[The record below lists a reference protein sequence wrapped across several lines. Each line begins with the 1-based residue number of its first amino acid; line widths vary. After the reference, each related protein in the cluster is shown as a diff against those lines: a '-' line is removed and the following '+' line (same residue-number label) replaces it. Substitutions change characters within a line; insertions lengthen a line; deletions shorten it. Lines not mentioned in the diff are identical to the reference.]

1 MNQKQITILL
11 VLLVALGAAGL
22 MIYKKGNAERRS
34 GQAALG
40 KKLLENFPFNDV
52 AQISIKQGTNE
63 VNLAKKNDLWRVR
76 ERGDYA
82 ANYNDISDFLIK
94 AKDLK
99 VLRTEQ
105 VGPSQLPR
113 LELVAGSATN
123 TATVVDFKDKDAK
136 SLASILLGKKTMEK
150 STRPSQFG
158 DMGDQ
163 SWPNGRFVK
172 LASSDAVAIIAEPLA
187 NIEPKPD
194 QWLDKTFFRIEK
206 PKSISV
212 VYPAETNSWKITRE
226 SETAQWKLS
235 DPKPGEELDAS
246 KVSGVANPFSSAS
259 FNDVSVGVKPEDVG
273 LDKPTLVTVETFD
286 DFTYTVKV
294 GNRLNDTATLAM
306 AVTAQLPK
314 ERTPGKDEKPED
326 KDKLDK
332 EFKEKVKKL
341 EEKLAQEKAFEPWI
355 FQVSGWTVDS
365 VLKIRADLMAEKK
378 EEKPA
383 ETDTNAIPGTVITPP
398 EPPK

>member
-40 KKLLENFPFNDV
+40 KKLLENFPLNDV
-52 AQISIKQGTNE
+52 AQITIKQGTNE
-63 VNLAKKNDLWRVR
+63 VNLVKKTDLWRVR

-82 ANYNDISDFLIK
+82 ANYNEISDFLIK

-99 VLRTEQ
+99 VLRAEQ

-113 LELVAGSATN
+113 LELVAGSGTN
-123 TATVVDFKDKDAK
+123 SATVVDFKDQNAK
-136 SLASILLGKKTMEK
+136 SLASVYLGKKTMEK
-150 STRPSQFG
+150 STRPSPMG
-158 DMGDQ
+158 EMGDQ
-163 SWPNGRFVK
+163 SFPNGRFVK
-172 LASSDAVAIIAEPLA
+172 LASSDAVSIIAEPLA

-194 QWLDKTFFRIEK
+194 QWLDKTFFRVEK
-206 PKSISV
+206 PKTIAV
-212 VYPAETNSWKITRE
+212 AYPAETNSWKLTRE
-226 SETAQWKLS
+226 SETAQWKLA
-235 DPKPGEELDAS
+235 DPKPGEELDAT
-246 KVSGVANPFSSAS
+246 KASGVANPFSSAS
-259 FNDVSVGVKPEDVG
+259 FNDISVGVKPEEVG
-273 LDKPTLVTVETFD
+273 LDKPTVVTVETFD

-294 GNRLNDTATLAM
+294 GNRLNDIATISVGVA
-306 AVTAQLPK
+306 AQLPK

-365 VLKIRADLMAEKK
+365 LLKIRADLMAEKK

-383 ETDTNAIPGTVITPP
+383 GADTNAIPGTVITPP

>member
-136 SLASILLGKKTMEK
+136 SIASILLGKKTMEK

-212 VYPAETNSWKITRE
+212 AYPAETNSWKITRE

>member
-212 VYPAETNSWKITRE
+212 AYPAETNSWKITRE

>member
-34 GQAALG
+34 GQPSLG
-40 KKLLENFPFNDV
+40 KKLLENFPLNDV
-52 AQISIKQGTNE
+52 AQVSIKQGTNE
-63 VNLAKKNDLWRVR
+63 VNLVKTNDLWRVR

-82 ANYNDISDFLIK
+82 ANYNEISDFLIK

-99 VLRTEQ
+99 VLRTDQ

-113 LELVAGSATN
+113 LELVPGNGTN
-123 TATVVDFKDKDAK
+123 AATVVEFKDQNAK
-136 SLASILLGKKTMEK
+136 TVASVLLGKKTMEK
-150 STRPSQFG
+150 SSRPSPMG
-158 DMGDQ
+158 EMGDQ

-172 LASSDAVAIIAEPLA
+172 LASADAVAIIAEPLA

-194 QWLDKTFFRIEK
+194 QWLDKTFFRVEK

-212 VYPAETNSWKITRE
+212 AYPAETNSWKITRE
-226 SETAQWKLS
+226 SETAQWKLA
-235 DPKPGEELDAS
+235 DAKPGEELDAS
-246 KVSGVANPFSSAS
+246 KASGVGSPFSSAS
-259 FNDVSVGVKPEDVG
+259 FNDISVGAKPEEVG
-273 LDKPTLVTVETFD
+273 LDKPTVITVETFD

-294 GNRLNDTATLAM
+294 GNRVNDTATLTM
-306 AVTAQLPK
+306 AVAAQLPK
-314 ERTPGKDEKPED
+314 ERTPAKDEKPED

-355 FQVSGWTVDS
+355 FQVASWTVDS
-365 VLKIRADLMAEKK
+365 ILKVRADLMAEKK

-383 ETDTNAIPGTVITPP
+383 EGDTNAIPGTVITPP

>member
-11 VLLVALGAAGL
+11 VVLVALGAAGL
-22 MIYKKGNAERRS
+22 MIYKKGNADRRS

-40 KKLLENFPFNDV
+40 RKLLENFPLNDV
-52 AQISIKQGTNE
+52 AQITIKQGTNE
-63 VNLAKKNDLWRVR
+63 VNLVKKSDLWRVR

-82 ANYNDISDFLIK
+82 ANYNEISDFLIK

-99 VLRTEQ
+99 VLRAEQ

-113 LELVAGSATN
+113 LELVAGSGTN
-123 TATVVDFKDKDAK
+123 SATVVEFKDQNAK
-136 SLASILLGKKTMEK
+136 SLASVYLGKKTMEK
-150 STRPSQFG
+150 SSRPSPMG
-158 DMGDQ
+158 EMGDQ

-172 LASSDAVAIIAEPLA
+172 LASSDAVSVIAEPLA
-187 NIEPKPD
+187 NVEPKPD
-194 QWLDKTFFRIEK
+194 QWLDKTFFRAEK
-206 PKSISV
+206 PKTISV
-212 VYPAETNSWKITRE
+212 AYPAETNSWKITRE

-235 DPKPGEELDAS
+235 DPKPGEELDAT
-246 KVSGVANPFSSAS
+246 KASGVANPFSSAS
-259 FNDVSVGVKPEDVG
+259 FNDISVGGKPEEVG
-273 LDKPTLVTVETFD
+273 LDKPTVVTVETFD

-294 GNRLNDTATLAM
+294 GNRLNDTATITV
-306 AVTAQLPK
+306 AVAAQLPK

-332 EFKEKVKKL
+332 EFKEKVKKQ
-341 EEKLAQEKAFEPWI
+341 EEKLAAEKAFEPWI

-365 VLKIRADLMAEKK
+365 LLKIRADLMAEKK

-383 ETDTNAIPGTVITPP
+383 GDDTNAIPGSVIMPP